1 MNNWKQMFT
10 SKILDRGYA
19 YYTDGLVEDLF
30 RDGDTITAVVN
41 GTEDYEVAI
50 IFDGNEIEELFCT
63 CPYAED
69 GFYCKHMAAVLYELE
84 DTKEVSVKNNSANQD
99 ITEMVNSA
107 DEQYVRDF
115 LANILKEN
123 ELICQR
129 FMMMLPNQRKRFCQR
144 LQGIC

>member
-41 GTEDYEVAI
+41 GTEDYEVAF

-84 DTKEVSVKNNSANQD
+84 DTKRFPSR
-99 ITEMVNSA
+99 I
-107 DEQYVRDF
+107 
-115 LANILKEN
+115 ILQIK
-123 ELICQR
+123 I
-129 FMMMLPNQRKRFCQR
+129 LPKW
-144 LQGIC
+144 